1 MMARQSTHGP
11 ITVYEGT
18 WLRKQLALSS
28 YRDAYETRQRPELG
42 LNCKALR
49 PLPLLEGL
57 ASKSVKEKDGKTM
70 IRRMRSDTYDPK
82 GTHAPLMWVKLTALD
97 SSRCPSSSCS
107 VKISRASGKCEY
119 HACAVSCR
127 DRVFKS
133 SIFRVAMLYLPVS
146 AWQSTR
152 TAIHLSG

>member
-1 MMARQSTHGP
+1 M
-11 ITVYEGT
+11 ILLYEGT
-18 WLRKQLALSS
+18 WLRKQLALSL
-28 YRDAYETRQRPELG
+28 YRDAYETRQRPELR
-42 LNCKALR
+42 LNCNLKVLQPPPRYA
-49 PLPLLEGL
+49 LPLLEVL
-57 ASKSVKEKDGKTM
+57 ASKGVKTKDGKTM
-70 IRRMRSDTYDPK
+70 IRRTRSDTYDPR